1 MDTTIKSLGEP
12 TIHSPLHA
20 YGPSQVHFRTDDD
33 RVLVDVTPSGLE
45 KMCRENQPFPSFE
58 MAGPRSRIYFDPSK
72 LRCALVTC
80 GGLCPGLNDIIRS
93 IVLELTYGYGVHHI
107 YGIKYGLQGF
117 IPRYGHDVIDLTPD
131 LVVNIHARTLKSAG
145 EDEKLYP
152 AIDQAFNR
160 MVSQLKKVHDKK
172 KNYRGESR
180 DELSIG
186 G

>member
-1 MDTTIKSLGEP
+1 MFFGHIDTTIPALGEAKIP
-12 TIHSPLHA
+12 TPIQ
-20 YGPSQVHFRTDDD
+20 GWKNGDEETHFITDDD

-131 LVVNIHARTLKSAG
+131 LVVNIQDRGGQFWARPGGPRTSAKSWTPWTA
-145 EDEKLYP
+145 
-152 AIDQAFNR
+152 
-160 MVSQLKKVHDKK
+160 
-172 KNYRGESR
+172 
-180 DELSIG
+180 
-186 G
+186 